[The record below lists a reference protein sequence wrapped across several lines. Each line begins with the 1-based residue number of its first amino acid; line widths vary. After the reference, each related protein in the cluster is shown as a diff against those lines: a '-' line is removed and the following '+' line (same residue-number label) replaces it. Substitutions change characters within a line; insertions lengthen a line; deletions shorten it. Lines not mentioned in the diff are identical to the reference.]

1 MLITLYILVCYLKI
15 FKSTECPKYVLTE
28 EYDGLEELKQACDA
42 LNGKIASEDLKDR
55 LLKFNKNINIKKNDI
70 TNIMA

>member
-1 MLITLYILVCYLKI
+1 M
-15 FKSTECPKYVLTE
+15 LTE
-28 EYDGLEELKQACDA
+28 EYDGLEELKSACDA

-55 LLKFNKNINIKKNDI
+55 LLKFNKNINIKKNGI